1 MFRAS
6 CPNSKGR
13 ALLFLSVVFRRVL
26 VRGKL
31 FVAAA
36 DDLNCWIDPPR
47 FHRMASISRGLCSTN
62 DTRFTTIPARPVH
75 AGSSFVR
82 SDSISLGWSQASCN
96 RRPILAHPQYRVRSI
111 RSHISVQAPRL
122 SNRNQHHSRNGD
134 VPVYSASSAARPM
147 PHLWHS
153 GSSARR
159 NEHKLAT
166 SWETE
171 HWLHPV
177 LLHETSR
184 FPYVFRPFTRVQLPM
199 PQVFGVA
206 APLSRRL

>member
-1 MFRAS
+1 LI
-6 CPNSKGR
+6 PH
-13 ALLFLSVVFRRVL
+13 VFIAWPQSHGGCVARTT
-26 VRGKL
+26 RGS
-31 FVAAA
+31 
-36 DDLNCWIDPPR
+36 PPSLQDR
-47 FHRMASISRGLCSTN
+47 STQE
-62 DTRFTTIPARPVH
+62 
-75 AGSSFVR
+75 VR
-82 SDSISLGWSQASCN
+82 SFELTVSVLAGHKHLAIGDPSSL
-96 RRPILAHPQYRVRSI
+96 I
-111 RSHISVQAPRL
+111 RSTESDRSAVTSVQAPRL

-134 VPVYSASSAARPM
+134 VPVSSASSAARPM
-147 PHLWHS
+147 PYLWHS
-153 GSSARR
+153 GSSARL

-166 SWETE
+166 SRETE